1 MNKTA
6 FPKNP
11 VLLVDDEETWT
22 RSFSLALKSA
32 GINNI
37 LCCNDSREVESIL
50 ERAEVEVIAADLAM
64 PHVSGEDLIR
74 LVTSRHAHIPILVI
88 TGMSQVETAVQCV
101 KLGAF
106 DFFVKTYDKSSL
118 VSGIRHA
125 IQIRELKRENTTLR
139 SRFFDDRL
147 ERPET
152 FDNIVT
158 ANSAMRSIFKYIEA
172 IAESSQPVLI
182 TGESGV
188 GKELIAGAIHRASG
202 RNGDFV
208 PVNVAGLDDNIFAD
222 TLFGHRKGAFTG
234 ADKAR
239 PGLVVNAAAG
249 TLFLDEIGDLAHA
262 SQLKLLRLVQERE
275 YMAIGSDLTRKTD
288 ARIIAATNIAPEEL
302 NKSGSFRSDLYYRLK
317 AHHVHIP
324 PLRDR
329 KEDLPLLVEHFLDM
343 ACKSEG
349 RTRPEVPGEL
359 LKLLTGYHFPGNVRE
374 LQFLILDAV
383 SCTKGEDLNI
393 ERLQSHIGKVD
404 PQYLRSGPSVPQG
417 RKVSFGPELPT
428 LKEVCEELT
437 LEAMHRAGNNQTAA
451 AGSLGISR
459 QALNKRLN
467 NMKRDN
473 SDT

>member
-1 MNKTA
+1 MKKTS

-50 ERAEVEVIAADLAM
+50 ENTEVEVIAADLSM
-64 PHVSGEDLIR
+64 PHVSGEDLIK
-74 LVTSRHAHIPILVI
+74 LVNSKYTDIPILVI

-125 IQIRELKRENTTLR
+125 IQIRELKRENSTLR
-139 SRFFDDRL
+139 SRFLDDKL
-147 ERPET
+147 EYPEA
-152 FDNIVT
+152 FEHIVT
-158 ANSAMRSIFKYIEA
+158 ENSSMRSIFKYIEA

-188 GKELIAGAIHRASG
+188 GKELIAGAIHKASG
-202 RNGDFV
+202 RSGEFV

-222 TLFGHRKGAFTG
+222 TLFGHKKGAFTG

-239 PGLVVNAAAG
+239 AGLVVNAASG

-262 SQLKLLRLVQERE
+262 SQLKLLRLVQEKE

-288 ARIIAATNIAPEEL
+288 ARIIAATNINPERLRES
-302 NKSGSFRSDLYYRLK
+302 KTFRNDLYYRLK

-324 PLRDR
+324 PLRER
-329 KEDLPLLVEHFLDM
+329 KEDLPLLVDYFLKE
-343 ACKSEG
+343 ACKNEG
-349 RTRPEVPGEL
+349 RKKPKPPAGLVPL
-359 LKLLTGYHFPGNVRE
+359 LMAYNFPGNVRE
-374 LQFLILDAV
+374 LQSIVLDAV
-383 SCTKGEDLNI
+383 SCTDGDVLNA
-393 ERLQSHIGKVD
+393 ERLQNHIGKI
-404 PQYLRSGPSVPQG
+404 PKPNNP
-417 RKVSFGPELPT
+417 VSPIGKKLIFGEELPT
-428 LKEVCEELT
+428 LKEICEELT
-437 LEAMHRAGNNQTAA
+437 LEAMRRNDSNQALAA
-451 AGSLGISR
+451 SVLGISR

-467 NMKRDN
+467 KIKHNNGN
-473 SDT
+473 S

>member
-1 MNKTA
+1 MSKTA

-37 LCCNDSREVESIL
+37 LCCNDSREVEAIL
-50 ERAEVEVIAADLAM
+50 ETTEVEVIAADLAM

-74 LVTSRHAHIPILVI
+74 LVTSKHADIPILVI

-147 ERPET
+147 ERPEI
-152 FDNIVT
+152 FENIVT

-202 RNGDFV
+202 RSGEFV

-222 TLFGHRKGAFTG
+222 TLFGHKKGAFTG

-239 PGLVVNAAAG
+239 PGLVVNAGGG
-249 TLFLDEIGDLAHA
+249 TLFLDEIGDLAHG

-288 ARIIAATNIAPEEL
+288 ARIIAATNIDPEEL
-302 NKSGSFRSDLYYRLK
+302 NKSGRFRSDLYYRLK

-329 KEDLPLLVEHFLDM
+329 KEDLPLLVDYFLSQ
-343 ACKSEG
+343 ACESEG
-349 RTRPEVPGEL
+349 RAKPEVPGEL
-359 LKLLTGYHFPGNVRE
+359 SGLLMGYDFPGNVRE
-374 LQFLILDAV
+374 LQFMVMDAV
-383 SCTKGEDLNI
+383 SCTEGTVLNS
-393 ERLQSHIGKVD
+393 ERLQNHIGKGAPVC
-404 PQYLRSGPSVPQG
+404 LEAGPTVAGSQ
-417 RKVSFGPELPT
+417 KVAFGTELPT
-428 LKEVCEELT
+428 LKEVSEELT
-437 LEAMHRAGNNQTAA
+437 LEAMRRAENNQVEAA
-451 AGSLGISR
+451 RSLGISR

-473 SDT
+473 SDS

>member
-1 MNKTA
+1 MNKTL

-50 ERAEVEVIAADLAM
+50 ETTEVEVIAADLAM

-74 LVTSRHAHIPILVI
+74 LVTSKHADIPILVI

-147 ERPET
+147 ELPEI
-152 FDNIVT
+152 FENIVT
-158 ANSAMRSIFKYIEA
+158 ANAAMRSIFKYIEA

-188 GKELIAGAIHRASG
+188 GKELVASAVHKASG
-202 RNGDFV
+202 RAGEFV

-222 TLFGHRKGAFTG
+222 TLFGHKKGAFTG

-239 PGLVVNAAAG
+239 PGLVVNAAGG

-288 ARIIAATNIAPEEL
+288 ARIIAATNIDPEEL
-302 NKSGSFRSDLYYRLK
+302 NESDKFRSDLYYRLK
-317 AHHVHIP
+317 AHHIHIP
-324 PLRDR
+324 PLRER
-329 KEDLPLLVEHFLDM
+329 REDLPLLVDHFINEY
-343 ACKSEG
+343 CKAEKRS
-349 RTRPEVPGEL
+349 RPDVPAEL
-359 LKLLTGYHFPGNVRE
+359 INLLMGYNFPGNVRE
-374 LQFLILDAV
+374 LQFLIMDAV
-383 SCTKGEDLNI
+383 SCTEGKSLNI
-393 ERLQSHIGKVD
+393 ERLQRHIGKVSSVAAD
-404 PQYLRSGPSVPQG
+404 PSQPVPAGQ
-417 RKVSFGPELPT
+417 KIAFGAVLPT
-428 LKEVCEELT
+428 LKEACEELT
-437 LEAMHRAGNNQTAA
+437 LEAMRRADNSQSVAA
-451 AGSLGISR
+451 ESLGISR

-467 NMKRDN
+467 NMKRENNDN
-473 SDT
+473 

>member
-6 FPKNP
+6 FPQNP

-32 GINNI
+32 GVNNI

-50 ERAEVEVIAADLAM
+50 ETTEIEVIAADLAM
-64 PHVSGEDLIR
+64 PDVSGEDLIK
-74 LVTSRHAHIPILVI
+74 LVNSKYPDIPILVI
-88 TGMSQVETAVQCV
+88 TGMSQVEIAVQCV

-147 ERPET
+147 ENPGT
-152 FDNIVT
+152 FEHIVT
-158 ANSAMRSIFKYIEA
+158 ENSTMRSIFKYIEA
-172 IAESSQPVLI
+172 IAQSSQPVLI

-188 GKELIAGAIHRASG
+188 GKELIAGVIHRASG
-202 RNGDFV
+202 RSGDFV

-222 TLFGHRKGAFTG
+222 TLFGHKKGAFTG
-234 ADKAR
+234 ANNAR
-239 PGLVVNAAAG
+239 PGLVVNAAGG
-249 TLFLDEIGDLAHA
+249 TLFLDEIGDLAHG

-288 ARIIAATNIAPEEL
+288 ARIIAATNVDPDKL
-302 NKSGSFRSDLYYRLK
+302 NESNKFRSDLYYRLK

-324 PLRDR
+324 PLRER
-329 KEDLPLLVEHFLDM
+329 KEDLPLLVDYFLNE
-343 ACKSEG
+343 ACRNEG
-349 RTRPEVPGEL
+349 RKKPEVSAEL
-359 LKLLTGYHFPGNVRE
+359 ITLLTAYDFPGNIRE

-383 SCTKGEDLNI
+383 SCTVGNKLSI
-393 ERLQSHIGKVD
+393 ERLHSLIGSVQPIPTPTSTPVKEKV
-404 PQYLRSGPSVPQG
+404 V
-417 RKVSFGPELPT
+417 FGSKLPT

-437 LEAMHRAGNNQTAA
+437 LEAMRRNDNNQSTAA
-451 AGSLGISR
+451 AALGISR

-467 NMKRDN
+467 KIKNNGDN
-473 SDT
+473 